1 MTDRDTFA
9 AAALTGLLA
18 GPGGKT
24 AEQWALHA
32 YSLADAM
39 LRERER
45 NGAVSGCETVTLTAE
60 EREAI
65 EFLAAIHNEG
75 YGLFATHTDT
85 LRNLLERLT

>member
-45 NGAVSGCETVTLTAE
+45 NGAVSGCETPTLTAE

-65 EFLAAIHNEG
+65 QKALKWALN
-75 YGLFATHTDT
+75 LRDT
-85 LRNLLERLT
+85 GVTADSLRSILERLT

>member
-18 GPGGKT
+18 GPGGKA
-24 AEQWALHA
+24 AEQWALLA

-39 LRERER
+39 IRERER
-45 NGAVSGCETVTLTAE
+45 NGAVSGCETPTLTDA

-65 EFLAAIHNEG
+65 EAAIHGEND
-75 YGLFATHTDT
+75 ATVIAT
-85 LRNLLERLT
+85 LRNLLERTK